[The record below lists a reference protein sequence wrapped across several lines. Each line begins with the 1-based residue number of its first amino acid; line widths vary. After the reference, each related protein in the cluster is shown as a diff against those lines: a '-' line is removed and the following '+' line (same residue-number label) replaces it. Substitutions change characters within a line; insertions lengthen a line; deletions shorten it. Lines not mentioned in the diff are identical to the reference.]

1 MSAARAKLPTIPI
14 RPKRNLPPPPAHLR
28 AETRDWWTRIV
39 DEYDLPPHSLRIL
52 ETACDAFDR
61 MVQARETLA
70 KEGPTF
76 TNRFG
81 EPRTHPSV
89 AIERDSRVAFIRAIR
104 ELCLD
109 VADDAP
115 RAPGLK

>member
-1 MSAARAKLPTIPI
+1 MNAKQKLPTIPI
-14 RPKRNLPPPPAHLR
+14 RPKRELPPAPAHLR
-28 AETRDWWTRIV
+28 TETQAWWTKIV
-39 DEYDLPPHSLRIL
+39 DEYDLPPHALRIL

-61 MVQARETLA
+61 MLQAREALA
-70 KEGPTF
+70 KDGPVF

-89 AIERDSRVAFIRAIR
+89 AIERDSRLAFIRATR
-104 ELCLD
+104 ELNLD
-109 VADDAP
+109 LADDAP